1 MYTNRPELGVRII
14 QRNDTGLKE
23 DNMKKGLLWLI
34 SMMLLMLVLIFG
46 CTANVSLG
54 PPSGDNGAGPSKWGT
69 ATWGQSKWNT

>member
-1 MYTNRPELGVRII
+1 MR
-14 QRNDTGLKE
+14 
-23 DNMKKGLLWLI
+23 KKSMWLI